1 MKSAKWLCVAMCVW
15 TWAALAPGKEL
26 HAWQEAVKGAGEREA
41 VAAAIGHVREK
52 AGWKITWSV
61 EHQDIVAALTLM
73 EVMTSAELEEFREA
87 FRAEG
92 RVEDPEAW
100 TKQFEWQDQR
110 EGWAGIESQ
119 LRLAQ
124 LQARGEECGEK
135 GKALVARLGRDSI
148 RGVVVGLKCQMTE
161 DGGPGTA
168 DEGRAG
174 RWAGWCEAMRLV
186 TVCYVYPGN
195 WRKVWDEDSSGWLAP
210 WLDCIVQRPLREAL
224 TAWGGK
230 ATEEER
236 AAVEKALEE
245 LAERAPEKVLEGWRA
260 SVAETGAW
268 AEAALERGEETARK
282 RVARLAELEAKRWEW
297 SEEEHKE
304 WRRLVELD

>member
-1 MKSAKWLCVAMCVW
+1 MKSAKWLWVAMCVW
-15 TWAALAPGKEL
+15 TWAALAPGEEL

-92 RVEDPEAW
+92 CVEDPEAW
-100 TKQFEWQDQR
+100 AKQFEWQDQR
-110 EGWAGIESQ
+110 EGWAGIEAQ

-124 LQARGEECGEK
+124 LQERGEECGEE
-135 GKALVARLGRDSI
+135 GQALAARLERYSI
-148 RGVVVGLKCQMTE
+148 RGAVVGLKRRMTE
-161 DGGPGTA
+161 DGGSETA
-168 DEGRAG
+168 DEGRG
-174 RWAGWCEAMRLV
+174 DRWRGWCEAMWGV
-186 TVCYVYPGN
+186 TVDYVYPGN

-282 RVARLAELEAKRWEW
+282 REARLAELEAKRWEW